1 MSKQMQGHNFYAC
14 LWIFGVELVIIAMIF
29 QSVFFTSADFMIYTP
44 NVEIY
49 LCRMICTV
57 LLHMDLIEDVKQGL
71 TMLSYL
77 NTHSEEFEQYGT
89 PFLIATMQL
98 FGGLLAELT
107 NLVMLATRDSVE
119 YCITFFV
126 AFHLLTNIDNIYA
139 ESVSDNPLIHALNE
153 PLKLKR

>member
-1 MSKQMQGHNFYAC
+1 
-14 LWIFGVELVIIAMIF
+14 
-29 QSVFFTSADFMIYTP
+29 
-44 NVEIY
+44 
-49 LCRMICTV
+49 MICTV